1 MIKTGLIKTGLQ
13 NEVKISELLISGSLA
28 INTKNQFGVHI
39 FSGSVVDDGI
49 ISGQLL
55 KPKYNQEE
63 LLKSIDTT
71 IVELIDILP
80 PVTDPTIYVS
90 TFNEATQSIA
100 DLTSTVEDLTTAV
113 LNLNSKVKELEIITQ
128 SLVVELDAR
137 NLTVAVAE
145 NQTQLVTT
153 KVESTITDLQNSI
166 QKATAES
173 IQRVSLN
180 ARNTSLL
187 QENSLLIQQLDTANT
202 TISDRNNTI
211 NQLNISLANA
221 NSQTATAQTALIK
234 SNDAQTKKKKI
245 ICNELYNQ
253 GFLPQHIWNADE
265 LYGEMMYKKDPR
277 LVLGYMMWARNVV
290 KYMKAKPQNTKWIY
304 MMVKPWTEHMA
315 YEVGTLPK
323 DNWIGKLIHN
333 VGKQYCYYVYDKQ
346 MSKRNKLS
354 WQ

>member
-1 MIKTGLIKTGLQ
+1 MAKTGLQ
-13 NEVKISELLISGSLA
+13 NEQLISELILSGSA
-28 INTKNQFGVHI
+28 IIKTKNEYGVHI
-39 FSGSVVDDGI
+39 FSGSVADDGV
-49 ISGQLL
+49 ISGKLT
-55 KPKYNQEE
+55 KPKYNVDEV
-63 LLKSIDTT
+63 LKSLDTN
-71 IVELIDILP
+71 IVELIPIEAPELP
-80 PVTDPTIYVS
+80 PTILLSAYDDANS
-90 TFNEATQSIA
+90 LIA
-100 DLTSTVEDLTTAV
+100 ELTSQIEYLNKAV
-113 LNLNSKVKELEIITQ
+113 LESNSKVRELEIISQ
-128 SLVVELDAR
+128 SLLIELDSKD
-137 NLTVAVAE
+137 LLLAVSQ
-145 NQTQLVTT
+145 NQTQQATS
-153 KVESTITDLQNSI
+153 KVQSSVVDLQNSI

-173 IQRVSLN
+173 IQRVSLF
-180 ARNTSLL
+180 ARNDLL
-187 QENSLLIQQLDTANT
+187 DKQIIALNEQLGNAQGQIINL
-202 TISDRNNTI
+202 NNTI
-211 NQLNISLANA
+211 NQLNIQLNNASAQAN
-221 NSQTATAQTALIK
+221 QAQTQAAAANTAAVQQ
-234 SNDAQTKKKKI
+234 SKKKKI

-265 LYGEMMYKKDPR
+265 IYGEMMYEKDPR

>member
-1 MIKTGLIKTGLQ
+1 MIKRLIKTGLR
-13 NEVKISELLISGSLA
+13 NESMISELLVSGSLA
-28 INTKNQFGVHI
+28 IKTKNEFGVHV
-39 FSGSVVDDGI
+39 FSGSVADDGI
-49 ISGQLL
+49 VSGKLT
-55 KPKYNQEE
+55 KPKYNEVE
-63 LLKSIDTT
+63 VIKSIDTN
-71 IVELIDILP
+71 IVELIPVEAPELP
-80 PVTDPTIYVS
+80 PTILLTSY
-90 TFNEATQSIA
+90 NQANQLIA
-100 DLTSTVEDLTTAV
+100 DLTLQVERLNNVT
-113 LNLNSKVKELEIITQ
+113 LNLASKVKELEITTQ
-128 SLVVELDAR
+128 SLLVEMDSKDL
-137 NLTVAVAE
+137 LLAVSQ
-145 NQTQLVTT
+145 NQTLQANS
-153 KVESTITDLQNSI
+153 KIESSIVSLQNSI

-173 IQRVSLN
+173 IQRVSLS

-187 QENSLLIQQLDTANT
+187 QENALLGEQLTSAQAQIVNL
-202 TISDRNNTI
+202 NQTI
-211 NQLNISLANA
+211 NQINTQLNTNQTQLIAANQQLT
-221 NSQTATAQTALIK
+221 NAT
-234 SNDAQTKKKKI
+234 TKKKKI

-265 LYGEMMYKKDPR
+265 IYGEMMYEKDPR

>member
-28 INTKNQFGVHI
+28 INTKNRYGVHI
-39 FSGSVVDDGI
+39 FSGSVLDDGI
-49 ISGQLL
+49 ISGQLI
-55 KPKYNQEE
+55 KPKYNEEE

-90 TFNEATQSIA
+90 AFNEATQSIA

-137 NLTVAVAE
+137 NLTVAVTE
-145 NQTQLVTT
+145 NQTQIVTS

-187 QENSLLIQQLDTANT
+187 QETALLREQLSSANT
-202 TISDRNNTI
+202 TISDRNNSI

-221 NSQTATAQTALIK
+221 NAQTATAQTALIK

-265 LYGEMMYKKDPR
+265 IYGEMMYEKDPR

-304 MMVKPWTEHMA
+304 KMVKPWTEHMA
-315 YEVGTLPK
+315 YEVGTLSK
-323 DNWIGKLIHN
+323 DNWIGKLIHS

>member
-1 MIKTGLIKTGLQ
+1 MIKTGLVKTGLQ
-13 NEVKISELLISGSLA
+13 NEAKISELLRSGSLA
-28 INTKNQFGVHI
+28 INTKNKYGVHI

-49 ISGQLL
+49 ISGQLV
-55 KPKYNQEE
+55 KPKYNEEE

-80 PVTDPTIYVS
+80 PVTEPTIYVA

-100 DLTSTVEDLTTAV
+100 DLTNTVEDLTTAV

-145 NQTQLVTT
+145 NQTQIVTT

-187 QENSLLIQQLDTANT
+187 QETALLREQLASANT

-221 NSQTATAQTALIK
+221 NAQTATAQTALIK

-253 GFLPQHIWNADE
+253 GFLPQHIWDADE
-265 LYGEMMYKKDPR
+265 RYGEMMYEKDPR

-323 DNWIGKLIHN
+323 DNWMGKLIHS

>member
-1 MIKTGLIKTGLQ
+1 MIKTGLVKTGLQ
-13 NEVKISELLISGSLA
+13 NEAKISELLISGSLA

-49 ISGQLL
+49 ISGKLI
-55 KPKYNQEE
+55 KPKYNEEE

-113 LNLNSKVKELEIITQ
+113 LNLNGKVKELEIITQ

-153 KVESTITDLQNSI
+153 KVESTIADLQNSI

-187 QENSLLIQQLDTANT
+187 QENALLIQQLETANT

-211 NQLNISLANA
+211 NQLNIAVANA
-221 NSQTATAQTALIK
+221 NAQTSTAQTALIK

-265 LYGEMMYKKDPR
+265 IYGEMMYEKDPR

-304 MMVKPWTEHMA
+304 KMVKPWTEHMA

>member
-28 INTKNQFGVHI
+28 INTKNRYGVHI
-39 FSGSVVDDGI
+39 FSGSVLDDGI
-49 ISGQLL
+49 ISGQLI
-55 KPKYNQEE
+55 KPKYNEEE

-90 TFNEATQSIA
+90 AFNEATQSIA

-137 NLTVAVAE
+137 NLTVAVTE
-145 NQTQLVTT
+145 NQTQIVTS

-187 QENSLLIQQLDTANT
+187 QETALLREQLASANT
-202 TISDRNNTI
+202 TISDRNNSI

-221 NSQTATAQTALIK
+221 NAQTATAQTALIK

-265 LYGEMMYKKDPR
+265 IYGEMMYEKDPR
-277 LVLGYMMWARNVV
+277 LVLGYMMWARDVV

-304 MMVKPWTEHMA
+304 KMVKPWTEHMA

-323 DNWIGKLIHN
+323 DNWIGKLIHS

>member
-28 INTKNQFGVHI
+28 INTKNRYGVHI
-39 FSGSVVDDGI
+39 FSGSVLDDGI
-49 ISGQLL
+49 ISGQLI
-55 KPKYNQEE
+55 KPKYNEEE

-90 TFNEATQSIA
+90 AFNEATQSIA
-100 DLTSTVEDLTTAV
+100 DLTNTVEDLTTAV

-145 NQTQLVTT
+145 NQTQVVTS

-187 QENSLLIQQLDTANT
+187 QETALLREQLSSANT

-234 SNDAQTKKKKI
+234 SNDAQVKKKKI

-265 LYGEMMYKKDPR
+265 IYGEMMYEKDPR

-304 MMVKPWTEHMA
+304 KMVKPWTEHMA
-315 YEVGTLPK
+315 YEVGILPK
-323 DNWIGKLIHN
+323 DNWIGKLIHSI
-333 VGKQYCYYVYDKQ
+333 GKQYCYYVYDTQ

>member
-1 MIKTGLIKTGLQ
+1 MIKTGLVKTGLQ
-13 NEVKISELLISGSLA
+13 NEAKISELLISGSLA

-39 FSGSVVDDGI
+39 FSGSVIDDGI
-49 ISGQLL
+49 ISGQLV

-90 TFNEATQSIA
+90 TFNEATQSIV

-113 LNLNSKVKELEIITQ
+113 LNLNGKVKELEIITQ

-180 ARNTSLL
+180 ARNTSLI
-187 QENSLLIQQLDTANT
+187 QENTVLIQQLEAANT

-221 NSQTATAQTALIK
+221 NAQTSTAQTALIK

-265 LYGEMMYKKDPR
+265 IYGEMMYEKDPR

-290 KYMKAKPQNTKWIY
+290 KYMKVKPQNTKWIY

-315 YEVGTLPK
+315 YEVGILPK
-323 DNWIGKLIHN
+323 ANWIGKLIHN